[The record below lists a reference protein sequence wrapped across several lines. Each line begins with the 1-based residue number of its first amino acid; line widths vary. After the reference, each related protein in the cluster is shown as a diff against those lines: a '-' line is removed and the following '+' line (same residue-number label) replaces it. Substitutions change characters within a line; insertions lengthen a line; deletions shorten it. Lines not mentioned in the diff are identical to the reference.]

1 MKYQEMYL
9 DLKAMEARV
18 LQAMNACVISIADA
32 FAFLAEIRCQ
42 QLEFLNAYFPAL

>member
-1 MKYQEMYL
+1 MDYANLYL

-18 LQAMNACVISIADA
+18 LEAMTTGYLAIADA

-42 QLEFLNAYFPAL
+42 QLEFLNGYFLAL